1 MPCMDWLCN
10 AVCYCGCQAN
20 GLQRRFVPDAA
31 PFPALADARH
41 VKPLGLY
48 TMNWGAPAWLSI
60 TTQAVL
66 DEVLATDCDP
76 AASLVWERELPE
88 WDGRKVS
95 EEEFNALCIAESVKR
110 DAELT
115 EHMQES
121 KRNLLRFVRDEGD
134 FRFFLNSSVT
144 PLGELMA
151 ITLTPDQTEHAR

>member
-1 MPCMDWLCN
+1 MDWLCD
-10 AVCYCGCQAN
+10 AVCYCGCQAK

-41 VKPLGLY
+41 VRPLGLY

-66 DEVLATDCDP
+66 DGVLAIDCDP

-88 WDGRKVS
+88 WDGRKVT

-115 EHMQES
+115 EHMRVS
-121 KRNLLRFVRDEGD
+121 KRNLLRFARAEGD
-134 FRFFLNSSVT
+134 SRFFVNSSFT
-144 PLGELMA
+144 SLGELMA
-151 ITLTPDQTEHAR
+151 ITLSHKQEPAQ

>member
-10 AVCYCGCQAN
+10 AVCYCGCQAK

-31 PFPALADARH
+31 PFPALADARQ
-41 VKPLGLY
+41 VRPFGLY

-66 DEVLATDCDP
+66 DEVLTIDCDP

-95 EEEFNALCIAESVKR
+95 EEEFNALCIAESTKH
-110 DAELT
+110 DAELA
-115 EHMQES
+115 EHMRVS
-121 KRNLLRFVRDEGD
+121 KRNLLRFARAEGD
-134 FRFFLNSSVT
+134 SRFFVNSSFT
-144 PLGELMA
+144 SLGELMA
-151 ITLTPDQTEHAR
+151 ITLSHKQEPAQ

>member
-1 MPCMDWLCN
+1 MDWLCN
-10 AVCYCGCQAN
+10 AVCYCGCQAK

-41 VKPLGLY
+41 VRPLGLY

-66 DEVLATDCDP
+66 DGVLAIDCDP

-88 WDGRKVS
+88 WDGRKVT

-115 EHMQES
+115 EHMRVS
-121 KRNLLRFVRDEGD
+121 KRNLLRFARAEGD
-134 FRFFLNSSVT
+134 SRFFVNSSFT
-144 PLGELMA
+144 SLGELMA
-151 ITLTPDQTEHAR
+151 ITLSHKQEPAQ